1 MTEQEEFEFRQRLEQ
16 EQSAPRASV
25 EVRGAN
31 EADLFNT
38 LDSTIGG
45 IIGGQIAGPVINK
58 GMQHMR
64 SSAPSAASAPGASN
78 GAAPGQKYA
87 AKTGYGSGTGYTVQE
102 VVEHQ
107 KAQSKPIG
115 SGKISGKIPGN
126 SPMNVDKM
134 LQLEAAKK
142 AEDARRAAALAP
154 TGVMA
159 KMPAPVQAAGR
170 FLGGATQAAVSPYL
184 GRAVAGASTGF
195 QGADAINRFRQDD
208 NLGGAISTIGAI
220 GSGLSFFPTPITRY
234 GGIALGAGAAALNA
248 YLDKLKGE
256 AETAF
261 TPLQQQP
268 APQGGLPPQGGVPP
282 PQQPPMQQSP
292 LNSMVPPMAE
302 GGSVFNPAGS
312 GYDYKTAFA
321 HGMGPTGTGENKG
334 HFGSVAPTSD
344 DEQMLHGI
352 PRDSYVMLKGKAHE
366 TFDKAEKAEKER
378 GSKVVKSGNRYY
390 SVPQ

>member
-16 EQSAPRASV
+16 EQAAPSASV
-25 EVRGAN
+25 EVRGAT
-31 EADLFNT
+31 EADLVNP
-38 LDSTIGG
+38 LYGTIGG
-45 IIGGQIAGPVINK
+45 VIAGQIAGPAINK
-58 GMQHMR
+58 GVEAMR
-64 SSAPSAASAPGASN
+64 SGAPSAASAPGASN

-159 KMPAPVQAAGR
+159 KMPAPIQAAGR
-170 FLGGATQAAVSPYL
+170 FLGGTAQSGIAPYL
-184 GRAVAGASTGF
+184 GRSIAGAGAGF
-195 QGADAINRFRQDD
+195 QGADAYNRLQQGDVPGAVISGLGALGSAASFIPTPMTRI
-208 NLGGAISTIGAI
+208 GGAAI
-220 GSGLSFFPTPITRY
+220 GIGT
-234 GGIALGAGAAALNA
+234 AALNS

-261 TPLQQQP
+261 TPPQQQP
-268 APQGGLPPQGGVPP
+268 PPQGGMPPPQGGMPP

-292 LNSMVPPMAE
+292 LNSMPPQMAA
-302 GGSVFNPAGS
+302 GGFVIRPN
-312 GYDYKTAFA
+312 
-321 HGMGPTGTGENKG
+321 
-334 HFGSVAPTSD
+334 
-344 DEQMLHGI
+344 
-352 PRDSYVMLKGKAHE
+352 
-366 TFDKAEKAEKER
+366 
-378 GSKVVKSGNRYY
+378 NR
-390 SVPQ
+390 